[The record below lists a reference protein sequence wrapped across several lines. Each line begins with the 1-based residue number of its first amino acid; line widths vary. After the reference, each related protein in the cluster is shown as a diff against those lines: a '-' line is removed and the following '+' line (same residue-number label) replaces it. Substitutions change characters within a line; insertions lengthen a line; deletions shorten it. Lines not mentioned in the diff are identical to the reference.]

1 MLLSFFHRVPYFFT
15 GALHSCLLEN
25 DFGFMSKKYCNP
37 LYKGAVQNDATLCE
51 ERWDFMLG
59 AQTMWKST
67 KHAHLDD
74 IHEMWLSRHG
84 PTTHGPP
91 WACFSSLGFGNAGQ
105 QSQKPRENLS
115 ICSMLFAHC
124 SSALASNSLYKTIQN
139 PKNKTNKNSQWRS
152 MIGWDI
158 GFVFCV
164 FFV

>member
-124 SSALASNSLYKTIQN
+124 SSALASNSLYKTQ
-139 PKNKTNKNSQWRS
+139 KNKTNKNSQWRS

-158 GFVFCV
+158 GLFFVF